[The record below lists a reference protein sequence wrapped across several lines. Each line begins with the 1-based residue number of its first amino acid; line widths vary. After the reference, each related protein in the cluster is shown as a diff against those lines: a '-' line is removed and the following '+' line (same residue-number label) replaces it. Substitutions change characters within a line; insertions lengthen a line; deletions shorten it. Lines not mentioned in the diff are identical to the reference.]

1 MSSITDLLSSN
12 GKNVGKAFDNVGN
25 FVLGTVTDNGNKD
38 FPGMVKVQYTGW
50 QDKENIS
57 EWLPILQSYASDK
70 YGGYIVP
77 EVKDIVLV
85 GFIGAGMK
93 RPFVLGS
100 MFPANAQFVK
110 DSFVDKNTTRH
121 FKTKAGI
128 DILLSDE
135 KDKEAFTLTTPK
147 GMLVSL
153 ADEKE
158 IITVSDKNGDNLI
171 KIDTKNGEMSV
182 TAKQKMVLQ
191 AGKCKITLD
200 GNGGGVTIECDKIDL
215 KANQTVGISANQQ
228 VNISGGM
235 LKAEGKQTAEVSGGT
250 MTQIKGGM
258 VKIN

>member
-1 MSSITDLLSSN
+1 MSSIADLLSSD
-12 GKNVGKAFDNVGN
+12 GKNAGKALNNIGN
-25 FVLGTVTDNGNKD
+25 FVLGTVTDNGNKN
-38 FPGMVKVQYTGW
+38 FPGMVKVEYTGW
-50 QDKENIS
+50 QNKENIS
-57 EWLPILQSYASDK
+57 EWMPILQSYAGDK
-70 YGGYIVP
+70 YGNYIVP

-85 GFIGAGMK
+85 GFIGAGFK
-93 RPFVLGS
+93 RPFVLGG

-110 DSFVDKNTTRH
+110 DSFIDKNTNRH

-128 DILLSDE
+128 DVLLSDE
-135 KDKEAFTLTTPK
+135 KNKEAFTLTTPK

-171 KIDTKNGEMSV
+171 KIDTKNGEMSIN
-182 TAKQKMVLQ
+182 AKQKMVLQ

-200 GNGGGVTIECDKIDL
+200 GQGGGISIECDKIDL
-215 KANQTVGISANQQ
+215 KANQTVKIAGNQQ
-228 VNISGGM
+228 VDISGGM